1 MYNFSLKNEEM
12 KNFERIKY
20 EHFKSLSKLN
30 KQIDMNEKKLK
41 KTEKPDEVPEHYTNN
56 DFFTKVVSISMISK
70 LISYAT

>member
-41 KTEKPDEVPEHYTNN
+41 KIEKPDEVLEHYANKN
-56 DFFTKVVSISMISK
+56 FYTKVVSISI
-70 LISYAT
+70 IFFN